1 MGIKVIKRNGEKEE
15 FITEKITVSIL
26 KTGAPPEVARKI
38 TKIIE
43 GRLLEQGIDE
53 ISTKD
58 LMKMVLDLLK
68 KESEEWYKNWLIFDA
83 AVKRRK
89 YAE

>member
-43 GRLLEQGIDE
+43 GRLLEQGIEE

>member
-15 FITEKITVSIL
+15 FIAEKITVSIL

-43 GRLLEQGIDE
+43 GRLLEQGIEE